1 MVTGT
6 GPARPLVELADVE
19 VRLGGTPVL
28 RRLHLHLDPGEVVGL
43 IGANGSGKT
52 TLLRVLA
59 TLLPPSGGRGTV
71 LGAELGGAG
80 RRAVRPAIALL
91 GHVPAL
97 YPKLTLGEN
106 LEMVVRLAEAPSRSV
121 AEALESVGLAGARDR
136 RAEGCSQG
144 MLRRADFARALITE
158 PRLLLLDEAHA
169 GLDAAASSLVE
180 LAVEGVRQRGGGAV
194 VVAHDPVRL
203 RPLADRTLE
212 LAAGRLWSLEGSS
225 R

>member
-1 MVTGT
+1 MVTVT
-6 GPARPLVELADVE
+6 EPARPLVELADVD

-28 RRLHLHLDPGEVVGL
+28 RRLRLQIDPGEVVGL
-43 IGANGSGKT
+43 IDANGSGKT

-59 TLLPPSGGRGTV
+59 TLLPPTAGRGTV
-71 LGAELGGAG
+71 LGAELGRAG
-80 RRAVRPAIALL
+80 RRTVRPAIALL

-97 YPKLTLGEN
+97 YPKRTLWES
-106 LEMVVRLAEAPSRSV
+106 LEMVARLTGAPLHSV
-121 AEALESVGLAGARDR
+121 ADALESVGLAGVWDR

-144 MLRRADFARALITE
+144 MLRRTDFARALITA

-169 GLDAAASSLVE
+169 GLDAAASSLIE
-180 LAVEGVRQRGGGAV
+180 LAVAGVRQRRGGAV

-212 LAAGRLWSLEGSS
+212 LAAGRLWSHEEQS

>member
-1 MVTGT
+1 
-6 GPARPLVELADVE
+6 LADVD

-28 RRLHLHLDPGEVVGL
+28 RRLHLRLDAGEIIGL
-43 IGANGSGKT
+43 TGANGSGKT

-97 YPKLTLGEN
+97 YPKLTLREN
-106 LEMVVRLAEAPSRSV
+106 LEMVARLAGAPSPSV

-136 RAEGCSQG
+136 RAERCSQG
-144 MLRRADFARALITE
+144 MLRRADFARALITT

-203 RPLADRTLE
+203 RPLTDRTLE